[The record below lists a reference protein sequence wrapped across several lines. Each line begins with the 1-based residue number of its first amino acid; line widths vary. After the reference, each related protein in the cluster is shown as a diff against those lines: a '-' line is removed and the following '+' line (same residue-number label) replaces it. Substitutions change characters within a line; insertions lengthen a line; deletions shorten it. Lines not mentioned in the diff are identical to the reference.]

1 MISRYKIHPF
11 ATLTATFLLVVGVF
25 ITTQVTLLVMAYCFV
40 LIFLITARQIQLH
53 VKMIVFFYIPFFV
66 LLSIINMG
74 ILKESR
80 TAHTMVV
87 LLRLVTLTSLCQ
99 HILNMP
105 FEELVYILKRL
116 KFHTSVIII
125 ILGSLSIYYDFTLRA
140 NRIITSRF
148 ARKFLKKRNLLGKL
162 SQIPHIIKPLLS
174 STFLLAFDRAASWK
188 QRKLIEEIGELQ
200 MTYPYKRTEYLPL
213 SLGFSGLIIIWF
225 TLVILKV
232 FL

>member
-1 MISRYKIHPF
+1 MISRYKIHPI
-11 ATLTATFLLVVGVF
+11 ATLTAMLFLVAGVF
-25 ITTQVTLLVMAYCFV
+25 ITTQVGLLVTAYCFV
-40 LIFLITARQIQLH
+40 LVFLITARQLRLH

-74 ILKESR
+74 ILKESGI
-80 TAHTMVV
+80 AHTIIV
-87 LLRLVTLTSLCQ
+87 LLRLITLTSLCQ

-105 FEELVYILKRL
+105 FQELVFILKRL
-116 KFHTSVIII
+116 KVHTSGLII
-125 ILGSLSIYYDFTLRA
+125 ILGSLSIYHDFIVRA
-140 NRIITSRF
+140 NRIITSRL

-188 QRKLIEEIGELQ
+188 QRKLIEEIDELQ
-200 MTYPYKRTEYLPL
+200 VTYPYKRTEYLLL
-213 SLGFSGLIIIWF
+213 SLGISGLIIIWF
-225 TLVILKV
+225 TLVILKI